1 MRWAEYTIYTTDEAS
16 DAVCEMLTGIGA
28 DGIAICDP
36 DEIRRILED
45 PASLTYA
52 DEGFIDSLGDRV
64 VIKAYFAELDDGFI
78 RLGAKEEEFVND
90 EFINMIYGN
99 ITGKSV
105 TCDEAEELLKTKL
118 GEIGEF
124 LDVGEGLMGF
134 KYVKDEDW
142 ANNWKQDYKA
152 FKISDRVAVIP
163 SWLPKDS
170 IDAPVK
176 IMLDPGSAFGTGTH
190 ETTSMCA
197 EFIDKLVTEESSV
210 LDLGTGSGIL
220 AIIAD
225 KLGAGEVEAIDIDKL
240 AVDVARENL
249 DINGCPD
256 VVCHTGEL
264 KDAKKTGYDLIIANI
279 IADVIAMIASDFPG
293 KLNPGGKVICSGII
307 STKEPKVLEA
317 FARAGLEVI
326 DRTEKNDWVALLV
339 KSIG

>member
-1 MRWAEYTIYTTDEAS
+1 MRWAEFTIFTTDEAS
-16 DAVCEMLTGIGA
+16 DAICEMLTGIGA

-52 DEGFIDSLGDRV
+52 DEGFIDSLGEKV
-64 VIKAYFAELDDGFI
+64 VIKAYFAELDDGYI

-105 TCDEAEELLKTKL
+105 TCDEAKELLTAKL
-118 GEIGEF
+118 NEIGEF
-124 LDVGEGLMGF
+124 LDVGDGLKDF

-163 SWLPKDS
+163 SWLPQDS

-197 EFIDKLVTEESSV
+197 EFIDKLVTSDSSV

-220 AIIAD
+220 AIIAH
-225 KLGAGEVEAIDIDKL
+225 KLGAKEVEAIDIDKL

-249 DINGCPD
+249 DINGCGE

-264 KDAKKTGYDLIIANI
+264 KDADKEGYDLMIANI
-279 IADVIAMIASDFPG
+279 IADVIAMIASDIPA
-293 KLNPGGKVICSGII
+293 KLNCGGKVILSGII

-317 FARAGLEVI
+317 LKSAGLEVI
-326 DRTEKNDWVALLV
+326 ERKEKNDWVALV
-339 KSIG
+339 ARSIG

>member
-1 MRWAEYTIYTTDEAS
+1 MRWAEFTIFTTDEAS
-16 DAVCEMLTGIGA
+16 DAICEMLTGIGA

-45 PASLTYA
+45 PNSLTYA
-52 DEGFIDSLGDRV
+52 DEGFIDSLGEKV
-64 VIKAYFAELDDGFI
+64 VIKAYFAELDDGYI

-105 TCDEAEELLKTKL
+105 TCDEAKDLLNTKL

-124 LDVGEGLMGF
+124 LDVGEGLKDF

-163 SWLPKDS
+163 SWLPQDS

-197 EFIDKLVTEESSV
+197 EFIDKLVTDDSSV

-220 AIIAD
+220 AIIAN
-225 KLGAGEVEAIDIDKL
+225 KLGAKEVEAIDIDKL
-240 AVDVARENL
+240 AVDVAMENCVA
-249 DINGCPD
+249 NGCSD
-256 VVCHTGEL
+256 IECHTGEL
-264 KDAKKTGYDLIIANI
+264 KDAKRSDYDLIVANI
-279 IADVIAMIASDFPG
+279 IADIIAAIAGDIPAR
-293 KLNPGGKVICSGII
+293 LAPGGLFICSGII
-307 STKEPKVLEA
+307 NTKKDRVEKAIAEA
-317 FARAGLEVI
+317 GMEI
-326 DRTEKNDWVALLV
+326 IESRTDNDWMAYVCQR
-339 KSIG
+339 K

>member
-1 MRWAEYTIYTTDEAS
+1 MRWAEFTIHTTDEAS

-45 PASLTYA
+45 PDSLTYA

-64 VIKAYFAELDDGFI
+64 VIKAYFAELDD
-78 RLGAKEEEFVND
+78 

-99 ITGKSV
+99 ISGKSV
-105 TCDEAEELLKTKL
+105 TSDEAKELLTAKL
-118 GEIGEF
+118 NEIGEF
-124 LDVGEGLMGF
+124 LDVGEGLKDF

-152 FKISDRVAVIP
+152 FRISDRVAIVP
-163 SWLPKDS
+163 SWLPLDS

-197 EFIDKLVTEESSV
+197 EYIDKLVTEDSSV

-225 KLGAGEVEAIDIDKL
+225 KLGAKEVEAIDIDKL
-240 AVDVARENL
+240 AVDVAKENL

-264 KDAKKTGYDLIIANI
+264 KDAKKEGYDLIIANI
-279 IADVIAMIASDFPG
+279 IADVIAMIASDFPS
-293 KLNPGGKVICSGII
+293 KLNCGGKVICSGII

-317 FARAGLEVI
+317 FARAGLEVV
-326 DRTEKNDWVALLV
+326 DRTEKNDWVALVV

>member
-1 MRWAEYTIYTTDEAS
+1 MRWAEFTIYTTDEAS

-52 DEGFIDSLGDRV
+52 DEGFIDSLGEKV
-64 VIKAYFAELDDGFI
+64 VIKAYFAELDDGYI

-105 TCDEAEELLKTKL
+105 TTEEAKELLSSKL
-118 GEIGEF
+118 SDIGEF
-124 LDVGEGLMGF
+124 LDVGEGLKNF

-152 FKISDRVAVIP
+152 FKISDRVAIVP
-163 SWLPKDS
+163 SWLPLDS
-170 IDAPVK
+170 IDAQVK

-197 EFIDKLVTEESSV
+197 EFIDQLVTDSSSV

-225 KLGAGEVEAIDIDKL
+225 KLGAREVEAIDIDKL
-240 AVDVARENL
+240 AVDVAKENL
-249 DINGCPD
+249 EINGCPD

-264 KDAKKTGYDLIIANI
+264 KDAAKDGYDLIIANI
-279 IADVIAMIASDFPG
+279 IADVIAMIAPDFPG
-293 KLNPGGKVICSGII
+293 KLNPGGKIICSGII
-307 STKEPKVLEA
+307 NTKEPKVLEA
-317 FARAGLEVI
+317 FKQAGLEVV
-326 DRTEKNDWVALLV
+326 DRREKNDWVALVV

>member
-1 MRWAEYTIYTTDEAS
+1 MRWAEFTIYTTDEAS

-45 PASLTYA
+45 PSSLTYA
-52 DEGFIDSLGDRV
+52 DEGFIDSLGEKV
-64 VIKAYFAELDDGFI
+64 VIKAYFAELDDGYI

-105 TCDEAEELLKTKL
+105 TTEEAKELLASKL
-118 GEIGEF
+118 KEIGEF
-124 LDVGEGLMGF
+124 LDAGEGLKEF

-152 FKISDRVAVIP
+152 FKISDRVAIVP
-163 SWLPKDS
+163 SWLPQDS
-170 IDAPVK
+170 IDAQVK
-176 IMLDPGSAFGTGTH
+176 VMLDPGSAFGTGTH

-197 EFIDKLVTEESSV
+197 EFIDQLVTDSASV

-225 KLGAGEVEAIDIDKL
+225 KLGAKEVEAIDIDKL
-240 AVDVARENL
+240 AVDVAKENL
-249 DINGCPD
+249 EINGCPD

-264 KDAKKTGYDLIIANI
+264 KDAQKDGYDLIIANI
-279 IADVIAMIASDFPG
+279 IADVIAMIASDLPG
-293 KLNPGGKVICSGII
+293 KLNCGGKVICSGII
-307 STKEPKVLEA
+307 VTKEPKVLEA
-317 FARAGLEVI
+317 FKLAGLEVV
-326 DRTEKNDWVALLV
+326 DRREKNDWVALV
-339 KSIG
+339 AKSIG

>member
-1 MRWAEYTIYTTDEAS
+1 MRWAEFTIFTTDEAS
-16 DAVCEMLTGIGA
+16 DAICEMLTGIGA

-52 DEGFIDSLGDRV
+52 DEGFIDSLGEKV
-64 VIKAYFAELDDGFI
+64 VIKAYFAELDDGYI

-105 TCDEAEELLKTKL
+105 TSDEAKELLTTKL
-118 GEIGEF
+118 NEIGEF
-124 LDVGEGLMGF
+124 LDVGDGLKDF

-163 SWLPKDS
+163 SWLPQDS

-197 EFIDKLVTEESSV
+197 EFIDKLVTSDSSV

-220 AIIAD
+220 EIIAH
-225 KLGAGEVEAIDIDKL
+225 KLGAKEVEAIDIDKL

-249 DINGCPD
+249 DINGCGE

-264 KDAKKTGYDLIIANI
+264 KDADKEGYDIIIANI
-279 IADVIAMIASDFPG
+279 IADVIAMIASDIPA
-293 KLNPGGKVICSGII
+293 KLNCGGKVILSGII

-317 FARAGLEVI
+317 LKSAGLEVI
-326 DRTEKNDWVALLV
+326 ERKEKNDWVALV
-339 KSIG
+339 ARSIG